1 MLIKRLCEKI
11 KDYFYERKMKKQ
23 RVKRKYSDD
32 MCWDLQYT
40 LLDILPKM
48 IETLRKGKYSYP
60 EKEFEEVDTFPYT
73 WVKDTLKELE
83 KDFTDKDYEKPDI
96 NNTFTRW
103 HLILKRISYC
113 LIQADETQTDIK
125 NEYEDEY
132 YKQVWGIDNFEE
144 ENKLSAKEWFKKH
157 TEVSRYDKNGKPLLH
172 KFKLNEPD
180 PKLQKKWLNRE
191 KEIDTYRDNMKTE
204 AFNLINKYFWN
215 LWD

>member
-1 MLIKRLCEKI
+1 MFKLF
-11 KDYFYERKMKKQ
+11 KDIRYKHKMRKQ

-48 IETLRKGKYSYP
+48 IETMRKYKYSYP
-60 EKEFEEVDTFPYT
+60 EFKFEEIDNFPQD
-73 WVKDTLKELE
+73 WINDQLKNLE
-83 KDFTDKDYEKPDI
+83 IEYKQKDYELPSVEDP
-96 NNTFTRW
+96 FTRW
-103 HLILKRISYC
+103 QLILKRISYC

-132 YKQVWGIDNFEE
+132 YKQVWGIEDFKE

-157 TEVSRYDKNGKPLLH
+157 TEVSKYDKDGKPLLH
-172 KFKLNEPD
+172 KFKLNKPD
-180 PKLQKKWLNRE
+180 PKLQEKWLNRQE
-191 KEIDTYRDNMKTE
+191 EIDTYRDNMKTE

-215 LWD
+215 LWN